1 MTLAPAPSLAKRLKK
16 VKLIMLDNDGV
27 MTDGRIILGDSGDE
41 MKFFDVQD
49 GHGLVMLRRAGL
61 KTVMISGKTS
71 PVNKRRMKELLFCD
85 LYQKAIDK
93 LVIFERVLKKYRLKP
108 EEVCYVG
115 DDLIDLPPMARAG
128 FAAAVAGAVPEVRR
142 AAHYVTKRRGGR
154 GAVREITDLLLK
166 TQGLWKD
173 VTRRYYR

>member
-1 MTLAPAPSLAKRLKK
+1 MTLALAPKLAQRLKK
-16 VKLIMLDNDGV
+16 IKLVILDNDGV
-27 MTDGRIILGDSGDE
+27 MTDGRIVLGDRGDE
-41 MKFFDVQD
+41 LKFFDAQD

-85 LYQKAIDK
+85 LYQKATDK
-93 LVIFERVLKKYRLKP
+93 LVIFEKVLKKYRLKA

-115 DDLIDLPPMARAG
+115 DDLIDLPPMTRAV
-128 FAAAVAGAVPEVRR
+128 FSVAVAGAVPEVRR
-142 AAHYVTKRRGGR
+142 AAHLVTRRRGGR
-154 GAVREITDLLLK
+154 GAVRETVDLLLK
-166 TQGLWKD
+166 TQGLWKE